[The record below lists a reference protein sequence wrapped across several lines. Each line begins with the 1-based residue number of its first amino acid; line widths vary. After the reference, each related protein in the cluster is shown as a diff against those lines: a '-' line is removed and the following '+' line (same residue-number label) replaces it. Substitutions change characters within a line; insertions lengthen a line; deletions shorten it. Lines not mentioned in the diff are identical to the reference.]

1 MPKPSSFDK
10 GKRIPKE
17 EYKKRLDNYYQSK
30 SYSYLVKNAY
40 DKILI
45 CKLRRTAKENFVWPS
60 KEAKTWVVKEY
71 YRLGGT
77 LIGDKKNDD
86 DHLIANLYN
95 KSKRQANA
103 PKLFAQVK
111 AEAKRK
117 FKVYPS
123 VYAKAW
129 IVKEYKKRGGTFAG
143 QNLNPRDYKKNLSNK
158 TQTNI
163 VVNDEGKITK
173 ITQTTGLQGESTL
186 TLPSGQTVSMEQ
198 NIAFKEGQSAGQL
211 FFNTKDS
218 NLYTVEEE
226 TNERKIVERRGDAKE
241 GDLWVHPNT
250 GNLKMKV
257 GDKWV
262 TVNDPNELPK
272 INNQKRRKDLSEAF
286 AEKRKKEKTEIKEV
300 VLEAKPK
307 ITRGQFL
314 YKYKSPQNFYSWQDL
329 AREHINCKYR
339 SQQYIYDSPAYYLKD
354 DLCNSLIHTNIDNLE
369 LTENPNIVNPSFF
382 LLNSSK
388 VNEIKYSFIECHK
401 WNNKEAKDMLINPK
415 MKFDVYVNF
424 VIEPGKIHYYA
435 FNWNNLNMVKFIQ
448 LPVADELIKEH
459 FQTVVNLIL
468 LMNQQPDI
476 ITEEYIPSK
485 IVPLQKKYKVQSDI
499 KPRAICWVGKDFT
512 TRVVKLKPKQD
523 EDILAVAG
531 NKRKLRPHWRRG
543 HWHTVLKGAKR
554 KERKMR
560 WYQPVFVLGNAA

>member
-1 MPKPSSFDK
+1 MPKPARFEN
-10 GKRIPKE
+10 GKLLSNQ
-17 EYKKRLDNYYQSK
+17 EYKKRLNNFYKGKHSK
-30 SYSYLVKNAY
+30 SRNEPVNK
-40 DKILI
+40 
-45 CKLRRTAKENFVWPS
+45 R
-60 KEAKTWVVKEY
+60 
-71 YRLGGT
+71 
-77 LIGDKKNDD
+77 
-86 DHLIANLYN
+86 LYN
-95 KSKRQANA
+95 KIKG
-103 PKLFAQVK
+103 
-111 AEAKRK
+111 EAKKK
-117 FKVYPS
+117 FKTYPS
-123 VYAKAW
+123 AYANKW
-129 IVKEYKKRGGTFAG
+129 IVKEYKKRGGTYRSK
-143 QNLNPRDYKKNLSNK
+143 QKNLSNK

-173 ITQTTGLQGESTL
+173 MTQTTGVQGESTL

-211 FFNTKDS
+211 FFNTEDS

-262 TVNDPNELPK
+262 TVNDPNKLPK
-272 INNQKRRKDLSEAF
+272 LNKQKVKKDLSEAF
-286 AEKRKKEKTEIKEV
+286 AEKRIKEKTEIKEV

-382 LLNSSK
+382 LLNSNK
-388 VNEIKYSFIECHK
+388 VNKIKYSFIECHK
-401 WNNKEAKDMLINPK
+401 WNDKDAKDMLINPK

-424 VIEPGKIHYYA
+424 VIEPNKIHYYA

>member
-1 MPKPSSFDK
+1 MSKPAKFDNGNKLSEQEYSF
-10 GKRIPKE
+10 R
-17 EYKKRLDNYYQSK
+17 
-30 SYSYLVKNAY
+30 VKNQP
-40 DKILI
+40 
-45 CKLRRTAKENFVWPS
+45 V
-60 KEAKTWVVKEY
+60 
-71 YRLGGT
+71 
-77 LIGDKKNDD
+77 
-86 DHLIANLYN
+86 N
-95 KSKRQANA
+95 KSLYAK
-103 PKLFAQVK
+103 VK
-111 AEAKRK
+111 NEAKRK
-117 FKVYPS
+117 FKKYPS
-123 VYAKAW
+123 AYANKW
-129 IVKEYKKRGGTFAG
+129 IVREYKKRGGT
-143 QNLNPRDYKKNLSNK
+143 YKSIKKNSSIK
-158 TQTNI
+158 PKTNI
-163 VVNDEGKITK
+163 VVNDEGKITEM
-173 ITQTTGLQGESTL
+173 TQTIGIKGSPTL
-186 TLPSGQTVSMEQ
+186 TLPSGQTVSMDGGE
-198 NIAFKEGQSAGQL
+198 IAFNESDA
-211 FFNTKDS
+211 
-218 NLYTVEEE
+218 NLYIAKEEKQ
-226 TNERKIVERRGDAKE
+226 ERKIVERRGDAKE

-262 TVNDPNELPK
+262 TVNDPNKLPK
-272 INNQKRRKDLSEAF
+272 LNKQKVKKDLSEAF
-286 AEKRKKEKTEIKEV
+286 AEKRIKEKTEIKEV

-369 LTENPNIVNPSFF
+369 LTESPNIVNPSFF
-382 LLNSSK
+382 LLNSNK

-401 WNNKEAKDMLINPK
+401 WNDKEAKDILINPK

-424 VIEPGKIHYYA
+424 VIEPDKIHYYA

-523 EDILAVAG
+523 EDMLIVSG

>member
-10 GKRIPKE
+10 GKRIPKI
-17 EYKKRLDNYYQSK
+17 EYKKKLNEYYKKQHPDIYENKAFLKRYYGKCIDK
-30 SYSYLVKNAY
+30 SLFKEIKNEAKKKFKPY
-40 DKILI
+40 PSNNAAAWIKNQYKNRGG
-45 CKLRRTAKENFVWPS
+45 KLRGKEQDITNKEKETLSNLRTAVLNTE
-60 KEAKTWVVKEY
+60 E
-71 YRLGGT
+71 
-77 LIGDKKNDD
+77 
-86 DHLIANLYN
+86 
-95 KSKRQANA
+95 KRQY
-103 PKLFAQVK
+103 
-111 AEAKRK
+111 E
-117 FKVYPS
+117 
-123 VYAKAW
+123 
-129 IVKEYKKRGGTFAG
+129 
-143 QNLNPRDYKKNLSNK
+143 
-158 TQTNI
+158 
-163 VVNDEGKITK
+163 EGKT
-173 ITQTTGLQGESTL
+173 
-186 TLPSGQTVSMEQ
+186 
-198 NIAFKEGQSAGQL
+198 ADQL

-241 GDLWVHPNT
+241 GDLWIHPNT

-257 GDKWV
+257 GDRWV

-272 INNQKRRKDLSEAF
+272 INNQKRRKDLSDAF

-329 AREHINCKYR
+329 AREHINCKHR
-339 SQQYIYDSPAYYLKD
+339 NKQYIYDSPAYYLKD
-354 DLCNSLIHTNIDNLE
+354 DLCNSLINTNIDNLQ
-369 LTENPNIVNPSFF
+369 LTESPNVVNPSFF
-382 LLNSSK
+382 LLHSNK
-388 VNEIKYSFIECHK
+388 INEVKYSFIECHK
-401 WNNKEAKDMLINPK
+401 WGINDSKDMLINPK
-415 MKFDVYVNF
+415 YKFDVYVNF
-424 VIEPGKIHYYA
+424 VIEPNKIYYYA
-435 FNWNNLNMVKFIQ
+435 FNWKNLKVFKILQFTEVEDHIIQ
-448 LPVADELIKEH
+448 DH
-459 FQTVVNLIL
+459 FKTVVNLLL

-523 EDILAVAG
+523 EDFLVVSG
-531 NKRKLRPHWRRG
+531 SKRKLRPHWRRG

>member
-10 GKRIPKE
+10 GKRIPKK
-17 EYKKRLDNYYQSK
+17 EYKKKLDEYYQKRHPDFYDNKAFLKNFGSK
-30 SYSYLVKNAY
+30 CLDKN
-40 DKILI
+40 L
-45 CKLRRTAKENFVWPS
+45 FVEI
-60 KEAKTWVVKEY
+60 KNEAKK
-71 YRLGGT
+71 
-77 LIGDKKNDD
+77 
-86 DHLIANLYN
+86 
-95 KSKRQANA
+95 
-103 PKLFAQVK
+103 
-111 AEAKRK
+111 K
-117 FKVYPS
+117 FKPYPS
-123 VYAKAW
+123 NHASAW
-129 IVKEYKKRGGTFAG
+129 IKNQYKKRGGKLRGKEQDITNKEKEA
-143 QNLNPRDYKKNLSNK
+143 LSN
-158 TQTNI
+158 
-163 VVNDEGKITK
+163 
-173 ITQTTGLQGESTL
+173 LRSTVL
-186 TLPSGQTVSMEQ
+186 
-198 NIAFKEGQSAGQL
+198 N
-211 FFNTKDS
+211 
-218 NLYTVEEE
+218 TVEEE

-241 GDLWVHPNT
+241 GDLWIHPNT

-257 GDKWV
+257 GDRWV

-272 INNQKRRKDLSEAF
+272 INNQKRRKDLSDAF
-286 AEKRKKEKTEIKEV
+286 AEKRKKEKTEIKEI
-300 VLEAKPK
+300 VLETKPK

-329 AREHINCKYR
+329 AREHINCKHR
-339 SQQYIYDSPAYYLKD
+339 SKQYIYDSPAYYLKD
-354 DLCNSLIHTNIDNLE
+354 DLCNSLIHTNIDKLE

-382 LLNSSK
+382 LLNSNK

-401 WNNKEAKDMLINPK
+401 WGANDAKNMLIDARY
-415 MKFDVYVNF
+415 KFDVYVNF
-424 VIEPGKIHYYA
+424 VIEPNKIHYYA
-435 FNWNNLNMVKFIQ
+435 FNWKNLKSVKLIQ

-523 EDILAVAG
+523 EDMLIVSG
-531 NKRKLRPHWRRG
+531 SKRKLRPHWRRG

-560 WYQPVFVLGNAA
+560 WYQPIFVLGNAA

>member
-10 GKRIPKE
+10 GKRIPKM
-17 EYKKRLDNYYQSK
+17 EYKKKLNEYYKKQHPDIYENQAFLKRYYGKCIDK
-30 SYSYLVKNAY
+30 SLFKEIKN
-40 DKILI
+40 
-45 CKLRRTAKENFVWPS
+45 
-60 KEAKTWVVKEY
+60 EAKK
-71 YRLGGT
+71 
-77 LIGDKKNDD
+77 
-86 DHLIANLYN
+86 
-95 KSKRQANA
+95 
-103 PKLFAQVK
+103 
-111 AEAKRK
+111 K
-117 FKVYPS
+117 FKPYPS
-123 VYAKAW
+123 NNAAVW
-129 IVKEYKKRGGTFAG
+129 IKNQYKKRGGKLRGKEQDIT
-143 QNLNPRDYKKNLSNK
+143 NKEKETLSNLRTAVLDTEEK
-158 TQTNI
+158 RQYE
-163 VVNDEGKITK
+163 EGKT
-173 ITQTTGLQGESTL
+173 
-186 TLPSGQTVSMEQ
+186 
-198 NIAFKEGQSAGQL
+198 AGQL

-241 GDLWVHPNT
+241 GDLWIHPNT

-257 GDKWV
+257 GDRWV

-286 AEKRKKEKTEIKEV
+286 AEKRKKEKTEIKEI
-300 VLEAKPK
+300 VLETKPK

-329 AREHINCKYR
+329 AREHINCKHR

-382 LLNSSK
+382 LLNSNK
-388 VNEIKYSFIECHK
+388 INEIKYSFIECHR
-401 WNNKEAKDMLINPK
+401 WNNKEAKDMLIDPRY
-415 MKFDVYVNF
+415 KFDVYVNF

-435 FNWNNLNMVKFIQ
+435 FNWKNLKSVKFIQ

-523 EDILAVAG
+523 EDFLVVSG
-531 NKRKLRPHWRRG
+531 SKRKLRPHWRRG

>member
-1 MPKPSSFDK
+1 MPKPASFDR
-10 GKRIPKE
+10 GKKIP
-17 EYKKRLDNYYQSK
+17 D
-30 SYSYLVKNAY
+30 
-40 DKILI
+40 
-45 CKLRRTAKENFVWPS
+45 
-60 KEAKTWVVKEY
+60 
-71 YRLGGT
+71 
-77 LIGDKKNDD
+77 
-86 DHLIANLYN
+86 
-95 KSKRQANA
+95 
-103 PKLFAQVK
+103 
-111 AEAKRK
+111 
-117 FKVYPS
+117 
-123 VYAKAW
+123 
-129 IVKEYKKRGGTFAG
+129 KEYKKKLDEYYAAKAKEKKKQDLKGIKISPKVRKRLELELKSFRGRCVNQKLLRRIKNLAKDKFKIYPSAHANNWIKAEYKNRGGYFIEDNLDEQIKERRLKTRFLDFELYKTIRDEANKKFHRKYPKISRNNWIFKEYKQRGGT
-143 QNLNPRDYKKNLSNK
+143 LSSDS
-158 TQTNI
+158 
-163 VVNDEGKITK
+163 V
-173 ITQTTGLQGESTL
+173 TTEER
-186 TLPSGQTVSMEQ
+186 EQ
-198 NIAFKEGQSAGQL
+198 FEEGQL

-241 GDLWVHPNT
+241 GDLWIHPNT

-272 INNQKRRKDLSEAF
+272 INNQKRRKDLSDAF

-382 LLNSSK
+382 LLNSNK
-388 VNEIKYSFIECHK
+388 INEIKYSFIECHR
-401 WNNKEAKDMLINPK
+401 WNNKEAKDMLIDPRY
-415 MKFDVYVNF
+415 KFDVYVNF
-424 VIEPGKIHYYA
+424 VIEPNKIHYYA
-435 FNWNNLNMVKFIQ
+435 FNWKNLKSVKFIQ

-523 EDILAVAG
+523 EDMLIVSG
-531 NKRKLRPHWRRG
+531 SKRKLRPHWRRG